1 MQYSYLPN
9 LYNTIHT
16 IRYTGSNSTTT
27 PSIRDYTQSQYSD
40 ITTTYDNN
48 DNNTYLNRA
57 NTFSRSLTS
66 DPELQRSNTFCATT
80 PNMHPTAGNHSQDW
94 SGSSTHPG
102 SGNTYHED
110 YWQGGVYGRPSHNA
124 TTISSSY
131 NSNSSGSL
139 HTGSYELRSGNK
151 QNSWANWLGFS

>member
-1 MQYSYLPN
+1 
-9 LYNTIHT
+9 
-16 IRYTGSNSTTT
+16 
-27 PSIRDYTQSQYSD
+27 
-40 ITTTYDNN
+40 
-48 DNNTYLNRA
+48 
-57 NTFSRSLTS
+57 
-66 DPELQRSNTFCATT
+66 
-80 PNMHPTAGNHSQDW
+80 MHPTSGNHSQDW

-102 SGNTYHED
+102 AGNNWSGSSTHPDAGNTYHED

-151 QNSWANWLGFS
+151 QNSWTNWLGFS